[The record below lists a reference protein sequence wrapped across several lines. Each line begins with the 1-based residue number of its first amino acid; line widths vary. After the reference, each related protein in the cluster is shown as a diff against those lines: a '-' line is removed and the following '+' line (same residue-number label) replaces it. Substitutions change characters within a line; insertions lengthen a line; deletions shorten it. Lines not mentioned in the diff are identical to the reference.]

1 MLKKNEKAATMII
14 QNLSIHYPVN
24 QGTIKALEDITLS
37 VEKGTFLTIIG
48 KSGCGKSTLL
58 QAIANLCKIDI
69 GQITHANN
77 KIPSIGFIFQE
88 PRLMPWLT
96 VKENISFGLQH
107 LKKKNPEIIKK
118 RIDDILQLVKLEKC
132 DYMYPN
138 QLSGGMKQRVSIART
153 LVTQPDLLLLD
164 EPFSAL
170 DAFTKRTLQNEL
182 LSWWENTHSSVI
194 FVTHDIEEAILLGQ
208 RVIVMDDGRITE
220 DLLIDLKYPREID
233 QDEVVKMRR
242 YLTDKLMPH

>member
-1 MLKKNEKAATMII
+1 MLKKNEKAATMNI
-14 QNLSIHYPVN
+14 QNLSIHYPSN
-24 QGTIKALEDITLS
+24 QGIIKALEDITLS
-37 VEKGTFLTIIG
+37 LDKGTFLTIIG

-58 QAIANLCKIDI
+58 QAIANLCQIDF

-77 KIPSIGFIFQE
+77 KTPSIGFIFQE

-96 VKENISFGLQH
+96 VKENIFFGLQH
-107 LKKKNPEIIKK
+107 LKKKKPEVIKK

-132 DYMYPN
+132 GYMYPN

-182 LSWWENTHSSVI
+182 LSWWKDTSSSVI

-242 YLTDKLMPH
+242 YLTDKLMPN

>member
-1 MLKKNEKAATMII
+1 
-14 QNLSIHYPVN
+14 
-24 QGTIKALEDITLS
+24 
-37 VEKGTFLTIIG
+37 
-48 KSGCGKSTLL
+48 
-58 QAIANLCKIDI
+58 
-69 GQITHANN
+69 
-77 KIPSIGFIFQE
+77 
-88 PRLMPWLT
+88 
-96 VKENISFGLQH
+96 
-107 LKKKNPEIIKK
+107 
-118 RIDDILQLVKLEKC
+118 
-132 DYMYPN
+132 MYPN

-182 LSWWENTHSSVI
+182 LSWWKDTSSSVI

-242 YLTDKLMPH
+242 YLTDKLMPN